1 MASSLSLTQ
10 GALFRPDMD
19 ALPKLA
25 ETFHISVDELMLAKT
40 AEEGKPRKKTG
51 QELTALICKCIT
63 VAMGVAVTALSGL
76 GATEADTAM
85 SLLGI
90 GVAAAG
96 SCLLTK

>member
-1 MASSLSLTQ
+1 
-10 GALFRPDMD
+10 MD
-19 ALPKLA
+19 TLPKLA
-25 ETFHISVDELMLAKT
+25 ETFHISADELMLAKT
-40 AEEGKPRKKTG
+40 AEAEEVKLHKKAR
-51 QELTALICKCIT
+51 QELAALICKCIT

-76 GATEADTAM
+76 GAIEVDTAM